1 MKTEETQNEGRRG
14 KQPMKTVLLCLSV
27 DDLAPGN
34 SACNKSTPRHMKEL
48 LCQMSTWEYLK
59 VAHYIFKQLVS
70 VCNEIIFDF
79 LTDWF
84 VKNIYTFFLK
94 YNFIHFWFG
103 WNYLMLTFNAFDV
116 CIRYS
121 HVNWSVCMNSPA
133 ASLSRLTFV
142 CHFRFPY
149 WTCNMRVLCATHV
162 SLCVRVCVWISE

>member
-1 MKTEETQNEGRRG
+1 MKTEETQNAGRRG

-70 VCNEIIFDF
+70 VVNEIIFDF

-84 VKNIYTFFLK
+84 VKKIYKFFKNIIS
-94 YNFIHFWFG
+94 FISGLVETTWCWHSMHSMF
-103 WNYLMLTFNAFDV
+103 AFDIHMWIEV
-116 CIRYS
+116 FVWILQLRRSVVWLLSAIFGFLIELVICESFALHTYP
-121 HVNWSVCMNSPA
+121 SVC
-133 ASLSRLTFV
+133 
-142 CHFRFPY
+142 
-149 WTCNMRVLCATHV
+149 
-162 SLCVRVCVWISE
+162 VCVCE